1 MKQYIIIN
9 GSPRKD
15 GNSDHITDLAVQELE
30 QQGAEVE
37 VFKVREHETKSCVAC
52 NSCKATGKCIHQD
65 DAAALIEKVPACDGI
80 LFVSPL
86 YFAAAPGTV
95 KVLIDRFYSLCD
107 PAKGMTMPSADR
119 KCGIVLT
126 YGGTPDSEAEKAA
139 GLFTMCGT
147 VAGFG
152 ASQVVLCGNENE
164 RDAFANNQEYQGKI
178 KELVGWLNGN
188 E

>member
-37 VFKVREHETKSCVAC
+37 VFKVREHEIKNCIAC
-52 NSCKATGKCIHQD
+52 DSCKKTGHCIHQD
-65 DAAALIEKVPACDGI
+65 DAAALIEKATACDGI

-86 YFAAAPGTV
+86 YFSAAPGTV
-95 KVLIDRFYSLCD
+95 KVLIDRFYSLFN
-107 PAKGMTMPSADR
+107 PAKGMTMPSAER

-126 YGGTPDSEAEKAA
+126 YDDAVCGKEMRDCPDLWRYAGCGGRKGGGT
-139 GLFTMCGT
+139 
-147 VAGFG
+147 V
-152 ASQVVLCGNENE
+152 
-164 RDAFANNQEYQGKI
+164 
-178 KELVGWLNGN
+178 
-188 E
+188 

>member
-37 VFKVREHETKSCVAC
+37 VFKVREHEIKNCIAC
-52 NSCKATGKCIHQD
+52 DSCKKTGHCIHQD
-65 DAAALIEKVPACDGI
+65 DAAALIEKATACDGI

-86 YFAAAPGTV
+86 YFSAAPGTV
-95 KVLIDRFYSLCD
+95 KVLIDRFYSLFN
-107 PAKGMTMPSADR
+107 PAKGMTMPSAER

-126 YGGTPDSEAEKAA
+126 YGGTPDAEAEKAA
-139 GLFTMCGT
+139 GLFKLCGNI
-147 VAGFG
+147 AGFG
-152 ASQVVLCGNENE
+152 SDPVVLCGNENE
-164 RDAFANNQEYQGKI
+164 KDAFANNPEYQGKV

-188 E
+188 K

>member
-65 DAAALIEKVPACDGI
+65 DAALIDKVPACDGF

-86 YFAAAPGTV
+86 YFAGAAGTV
-95 KVLIDRFYSLCD
+95 QGLIDRFYSLCD

-126 YGGTPDSEAEKAA
+126 YGGTPDSEEEKAA

-164 RDAFANNQEYQGKI
+164 KDAFANNQEYQGKI

-188 E
+188 K